1 LTRANGSKPDDPL
14 DELDDVIAE
23 LEGSEW
29 ADEEITAE
37 HYIHAEPGSTVIV
50 DQTGKHRPVKAD
62 DRPTPSDPPSQPAKA
77 RFALAVLDRIQPPW
91 LRAPVVLFALA
102 IVGLLVWRGVAL
114 TGIVP

>member
-1 LTRANGSKPDDPL
+1 MAGSKL
-14 DELDDVIAE
+14 SKLADELEDIDD
-23 LEGSEW
+23 
-29 ADEEITAE
+29 
-37 HYIHAEPGSTVIV
+37 EPTGETNIIV
-50 DQTGKHRPVKAD
+50 QPGGVVHVEQTGKHKAMAQD